1 MPITVYI
8 LGLIVFAMTTS
19 EFMVAGMMSELSAQF
34 GVSIAMIGYLV
45 SAYAGAM
52 TIGGPLLAIGLSKTS
67 KKKALMLLVVI
78 FIIGQTLGALAWNYE
93 SMFVARIL
101 TGISSS
107 AAFGIS
113 ISICSDLVPIQLRG
127 RAASIV
133 LSGAMLSNIAGLPLA
148 TAITQMWD
156 WRTSFWIVDGFVLL
170 SGIVSFVLIPVLAT
184 SATQAV
190 SEWSSFRN
198 KSLWAAYVTSMFII
212 GATFAAFSY
221 FGPIL
226 TGLSGFAASTVPW
239 LLVLYGAATVAG
251 NLVVGRLADRYTYP
265 VLIGGLL
272 LLVVGLLGFALFGHQ
287 QIIVIIALLVIGL
300 TGITMNPAMSAR
312 VMRAGGSGMLV
323 NTVHT
328 SVITLGV
335 LLGSSIGGRAMD
347 NGYGLTAPLWTGVIL
362 GVLGLLSI
370 AVALLPRI
378 YRPAASLRSNE

>member
-78 FIIGQTLGALAWNYE
+78 FLVGQTVGALAWNYE
-93 SMFVARIL
+93 SMLVARIL

-107 AAFGIS
+107 AAFGIA
-113 ISICSDLVPIQLRG
+113 ISICSDLVSVQLRG

-148 TAITQMWD
+148 TAITQVWD

-170 SGIVSFVLIPVLAT
+170 AGIISFTLIPVLAT
-184 SATQAV
+184 PEAQAI
-190 SEWSSFRN
+190 SEWSAFRK
-198 KSLWAAYVTSMFII
+198 KSLWAVYLTSMSII

-226 TGLSGFAASTVPW
+226 TGLSGFSASTVPW
-239 LLVLYGAATVAG
+239 LLVLYGAATVIG
-251 NLVVGRLADRYTYP
+251 NIIVGRLADRYTYR
-265 VLIGGLL
+265 VLVGGLI
-272 LLVVGLLGFALFGHQ
+272 LLVTGLLGFALFGYQ
-287 QIIVIIALLVIGL
+287 QTIAITALLLIGF
-300 TGITMNPAMSAR
+300 TGITLNPAMSAR

-347 NGYGLTAPLWTGVIL
+347 SGYGLTAPLWTGVVL
-362 GVLGLLSI
+362 GIVGLLSI
-370 AVALLPRI
+370 MLALVPRI
-378 YRPAASLRSNE
+378 YRPSAPTT

>member
-45 SAYAGAM
+45 AAYAGAM

-67 KKKALMLLVVI
+67 KKKALMLLVII
-78 FIIGQTLGALAWNYE
+78 FIVGQTLGALAWNYE

-101 TGISSS
+101 TGISAS
-107 AAFGIS
+107 AAFGIA

-127 RAASIV
+127 RAASVV

-148 TAITQMWD
+148 TAITQLWD
-156 WRTSFWIVDGFVLL
+156 WRASFWIVDGFVLL
-170 SGIVSFVLIPVLAT
+170 SGIVSFTLIPVLAA
-184 SATQAV
+184 SATQAG

-198 KSLWAAYVTSMFII
+198 KSLWAAYMTSMFII

-239 LLVLYGAATVAG
+239 LLVLYGAATVVG

-272 LLVVGLLGFALFGHQ
+272 LLVIGLLAFALFGHQ
-287 QIIVIIALLVIGL
+287 QMIVIAALLVIGL

-347 NGYGLTAPLWTGVIL
+347 NGYGLTAPLWTGVVL
-362 GVLGLLSI
+362 GVFGLVSI
-370 AVALLPRI
+370 AIVKVPRM
-378 YRPAASLRSNE
+378 YRPAPSLRSHE

>member
-78 FIIGQTLGALAWNYE
+78 FLVGQTVGALAWNYE
-93 SMFVARIL
+93 SMLVARIL

-107 AAFGIS
+107 AAFGIA
-113 ISICSDLVPIQLRG
+113 ISICSDLVSVQLRG

-148 TAITQMWD
+148 TAITQVWD

-170 SGIVSFVLIPVLAT
+170 AGIISFTLIPVLAT
-184 SATQAV
+184 PEAQAI
-190 SEWSSFRN
+190 SEWSAFRK
-198 KSLWAAYVTSMFII
+198 KSLWAAYLTSMSII

-226 TGLSGFAASTVPW
+226 TGLSGFSASTVPW
-239 LLVLYGAATVAG
+239 LLVLYGAATVIG
-251 NLVVGRLADRYTYP
+251 NIIVGRLADRYTYR
-265 VLIGGLL
+265 VLVGGLI
-272 LLVVGLLGFALFGHQ
+272 LLVIGLLGFALFGYQ
-287 QIIVIIALLVIGL
+287 QFVAITALLLIGF
-300 TGITMNPAMSAR
+300 TGITLNPAMSAR

-347 NGYGLTAPLWTGVIL
+347 SGYGLTAPLWTGVVL
-362 GVLGLLSI
+362 GIVGLLSI
-370 AVALLPRI
+370 MLALVPRI
-378 YRPAASLRSNE
+378 YRPSAPTT